1 MFYSGLVPHT
11 SSIRG
16 RGTSPLLREDFYHR
30 QKKQFNIWTIKAW
43 MRGFLLGLASFLVIL
58 GLVYA
63 LRSGSSLQ
71 FVHFLTQQSF
81 PFEAI
86 LLEGAP
92 GYSQPERARVDL
104 ARHQGVAVSLFLLT
118 GVNISDPRTFF
129 LGYFSH
135 PPQGPVWLG
144 WAYNPNDPEFE
155 GPILEPIATQVPT
168 GNEDTDP
175 QDTLIPGAKEVK
187 VGIYN
192 THNSESY
199 AGDGGL
205 ERLQGENG
213 DVVTVG
219 ETLKKALERNGVG
232 AVHST
237 QIHDAVDFMK
247 AYSKSV
253 VTATQMTK
261 DYPSLEFLIDIH
273 RDGLPRGF
281 SKSTVIVKG
290 QKTSRVMV
298 VIGKM
303 NPHWQKNEALAKEL
317 MALGEKKYPGL
328 FAPNISYATDARY
341 NQHLSDG
348 GLLLEFGSQL
358 NTLEEANGAAEA
370 VAEILAEWLRE
381 EVS

>member
-1 MFYSGLVPHT
+1 
-11 SSIRG
+11 
-16 RGTSPLLREDFYHR
+16 
-30 QKKQFNIWTIKAW
+30 
-43 MRGFLLGLASFLVIL
+43 
-58 GLVYA
+58 
-63 LRSGSSLQ
+63 
-71 FVHFLTQQSF
+71 
-81 PFEAI
+81 
-86 LLEGAP
+86 
-92 GYSQPERARVDL
+92 
-104 ARHQGVAVSLFLLT
+104 
-118 GVNISDPRTFF
+118 
-129 LGYFSH
+129 
-135 PPQGPVWLG
+135 
-144 WAYNPNDPEFE
+144 
-155 GPILEPIATQVPT
+155 
-168 GNEDTDP
+168 
-175 QDTLIPGAKEVK
+175 
-187 VGIYN
+187 
-192 THNSESY
+192 
-199 AGDGGL
+199 
-205 ERLQGENG
+205 
-213 DVVTVG
+213 
-219 ETLKKALERNGVG
+219 
-232 AVHST
+232 
-237 QIHDAVDFMK
+237 
-247 AYSKSV
+247 
-253 VTATQMTK
+253 MTK